1 LFFSAGEFGGE
12 TVFFASELHKV
23 KDFGHFVFD
32 VGGGFAF
39 EAEFYVLTHGEV
51 GEESVALENSG
62 NVALIGWE
70 VGYVLA
76 FQQDGAGGGD
86 FKACDHAERG
96 GFAAAGGA
104 NQGVEFAGGET
115 QVDVVY
121 GAVCGKYFRYAGEGE
136 DVSHCIES

>member
-1 LFFSAGEFGGE
+1 M
-12 TVFFASELHKV
+12 
-23 KDFGHFVFD
+23 
-32 VGGGFAF
+32 
-39 EAEFYVLTHGEV
+39 THGEV

-62 NVALIGWE
+62 NIALIGWE

-104 NQGVEFAGGET
+104 YESMEFTGREA

-121 GAVCGKYFRYAGEGE
+121 GAVGGEDFRYAGEGE